1 MQGNS
6 HEDKSDAHDKKDDC
20 YQRCKRD
27 KNMNKAKDT
36 SILNVD
42 KISVGYDG
50 NQVVNEVS
58 FTLEKGEIG
67 CLLGPSGC
75 GKTTILRAIA
85 GFEPIKN
92 GLINLCDVNVS
103 DSKFTMPPE
112 KRNIGMVFQDF
123 ALFPHL
129 NITDN
134 IAFGIRHLT
143 KKDKKVRVNQLL
155 SLINLGGY
163 GKRYPHELSGGQ
175 QQRIALARGLAPKP
189 DLILMDE
196 PFSSMDTE
204 LREELAREV
213 RLILKHENITAILVT
228 HDQNEAFAMADN
240 VGVVNDGKL
249 LQWDEGY
256 KLYHEPQSLIV
267 ADFIGQGVFIDGE
280 ILEDNQVKTSIAVFD
295 GHHLPEGSGVGSKVK
310 VLVRPDDIIHD
321 DCSPRKA
328 KILSRVFRGANNM
341 YTLEMEDG
349 TQLLSLVHSHHNHEV
364 GEELGI
370 VMEFEHLVVFADS

>member
-1 MQGNS
+1 MSLHGIVSGQKITSEQTAAEQEGIL
-6 HEDKSDAHDKKDDC
+6 DV
-20 YQRCKRD
+20 
-27 KNMNKAKDT
+27 DT
-36 SILNVD
+36 
-42 KISVGYDG
+42 ISVAYHD
-50 NQVVNEVS
+50 NQVVSGVS
-58 FTLEKGEIG
+58 FSLNKGEIG

-85 GFEPIKN
+85 GFEPVTK
-92 GLINLCDVNVS
+92 GSINLCDATVS
-103 DSKFTMPPE
+103 DHKFTMPPE

-129 NITDN
+129 TIFDN
-134 IAFGIRHLT
+134 IAFGIRHLS
-143 KKDKKVRVNQLL
+143 KKDKKERVNQLL
-155 SLINLGGY
+155 SLINLEDY
-163 GKRYPHELSGGQ
+163 GARYPHELSGGQ

-213 RLILKHENITAILVT
+213 RIILKHENITAILVT

-240 VGVVNDGKL
+240 IGVINKGQL

-256 KLYHEPQSLIV
+256 ELYHEPKSMFV
-267 ADFIGQGVFIDGE
+267 ADFIGQGIFIDGE
-280 ILEDNQVKTSIAVFD
+280 MLEDKQIKTNIAVFEA
-295 GHHLPEGSGVGSKVK
+295 HHLPKDVDIGSKVK

>member
-1 MQGNS
+1 MS
-6 HEDKSDAHDKKDDC
+6 ES
-20 YQRCKRD
+20 
-27 KNMNKAKDT
+27 
-36 SILNVD
+36 
-42 KISVGYDG
+42 KISNILGVDEISVAYDN
-50 NQVVNEVS
+50 NQVVNKVS
-58 FTLEKGEIG
+58 FSLNKGEIG

-85 GFEPIKN
+85 GFESIKN
-92 GLINLCDVNVS
+92 GTISLCDAIVS
-103 DSKFTMPPE
+103 DTKSNLPPE

-129 NITDN
+129 SISKN
-134 IAFGIRHLT
+134 IAFGIRHLS
-143 KKDKKVRVNQLL
+143 KKDQKERVDQLL
-155 SLINLGGY
+155 KLINLKDY
-163 GKRYPHELSGGQ
+163 GNRYPHELSGGQ

-189 DLILMDE
+189 DLILLDE

-204 LREELAREV
+204 LREELAREI
-213 RLILKHENITAILVT
+213 RIILKHENITAILVT
-228 HDQNEAFAMADN
+228 HDQNEAFAMADYI
-240 VGVVNDGKL
+240 GVINNGEL

-256 KLYHEPQSLIV
+256 ELYHEPKSPTV

-280 ILEDNQVKTSIAVFD
+280 MLEDNQIKTSLAIFE
-295 GHHLPEGSGVGSKVK
+295 GHHIPKNVSVGSKVK

>member
-1 MQGNS
+1 MNN
-6 HEDKSDAHDKKDDC
+6 KK
-20 YQRCKRD
+20 
-27 KNMNKAKDT
+27 
-36 SILNVD
+36 SILNVNNVHVAYG
-42 KISVGYDG
+42 K
-50 NQVVNEVS
+50 NEVVKDIS
-58 FTLEKGEIG
+58 FSLKQGEIG

-75 GKTTILRAIA
+75 GKTTLLRAIA
-85 GFEPIKN
+85 GFEPITH
-92 GLINLCDVNVS
+92 GSVDLCDALVS
-103 DSKFTMPPE
+103 DKKFTMPPE

-129 NITDN
+129 NIAEN
-134 IAFGIRHLT
+134 IAFGIRHLS
-143 KKDKKVRVNQLL
+143 KKDKKARVEQLL
-155 SLINLGGY
+155 SLINLEGY
-163 GKRYPHELSGGQ
+163 GARYPHELSGGQ

-189 DLILMDE
+189 DLILLDE

-240 VGVVNDGKL
+240 IGVINDGQL
-249 LQWDEGY
+249 LQWGNGY
-256 KLYHEPQSLIV
+256 ELYHEPKTLFV

-280 ILEDNQVKTSIAVFD
+280 VLEGNVVKTSIAHFE
-295 GHHLPEGSGVGSKVK
+295 GHLPKTAKLGSKVK

-328 KILSRVFRGANNM
+328 KIISRVFRGANHLF
-341 YTLEMEDG
+341 TLEMEDG
-349 TQLLSLVHSHHNHEV
+349 TQVLSLVHSHHDHEV

-370 VMEFEHLVVFADS
+370 AMEFEHLVVFDNT

>member
-1 MQGNS
+1 M
-6 HEDKSDAHDKKDDC
+6 
-20 YQRCKRD
+20 
-27 KNMNKAKDT
+27 

-42 KISVGYDG
+42 KISISYGE
-50 NQVVNEVS
+50 NQVVSDVG
-58 FTLEKGEIG
+58 FVLEKGEIG

-85 GFEPIKN
+85 GFEPVTN
-92 GLINLCDVNVS
+92 GAINLCDAIVS
-103 DSKFTMPPE
+103 DAKITVPPE

-129 NITDN
+129 NIADN
-134 IAFGIRHLT
+134 IAFGIRHLSR
-143 KKDKKVRVNQLL
+143 KDKKERVNQLL
-155 SLINLGGY
+155 TLINLEGY
-163 GKRYPHELSGGQ
+163 AKRYPHELSGGQ

-213 RLILKHENITAILVT
+213 RIILKHENITAILVT
-228 HDQNEAFAMADN
+228 HDQNEAFAMADSI
-240 VGVVNDGKL
+240 GVINKGEL
-249 LQWDEGY
+249 LQWDNGY
-256 KLYHEPQSLIV
+256 ELYHEPKSLTV

-280 ILEDNQVKTSIAVFD
+280 MLENNQIKTSLAVFD
-295 GHHLPEGSGVGSKVK
+295 AHHLPKEVSVGSKVK

-370 VMEFEHLVVFADS
+370 VMEFEHLVVFADD

>member
-1 MQGNS
+1 M
-6 HEDKSDAHDKKDDC
+6 SD
-20 YQRCKRD
+20 QR
-27 KNMNKAKDT
+27 
-36 SILNVD
+36 ILHV
-42 KISVGYDG
+42 KHISVAYED
-50 NQVVNEVS
+50 NQVVNDVS
-58 FTLEKGEIG
+58 FSLKKGEIG

-85 GFEPIKN
+85 GFESLKKGEIE
-92 GLINLCDVNVS
+92 LCDAIVS
-103 DSKFTMPPE
+103 DAKFSMPPE

-129 NITDN
+129 NIADN
-134 IAFGIRHLT
+134 IAFGIRHLS
-143 KKDKKVRVNQLL
+143 KKDKKERVNQLL
-155 SLINLGGY
+155 SLINLKDY

-204 LREELAREV
+204 LREALAREV
-213 RLILKHENITAILVT
+213 RIILKHENITAILVT

-240 VGVVNDGKL
+240 IGVINEGEL

-256 KLYHEPQSLIV
+256 ELYHEPKSLSV

-280 ILEDNQVKTSIAVFD
+280 MLADNQIKTALAGFE
-295 GHHLPEGSGVGSKVK
+295 GHHIPKEVSVGSKVK

-370 VMEFEHLVVFADS
+370 VMEFEHMVVFADA

>member
-1 MQGNS
+1 M
-6 HEDKSDAHDKKDDC
+6 
-20 YQRCKRD
+20 
-27 KNMNKAKDT
+27 
-36 SILNVD
+36 SILIVD
-42 KISVGYDG
+42 RISVAYAD

-58 FTLEKGEIG
+58 FALEKGEIG

-85 GFEPIKN
+85 GFESVKS
-92 GLINLCDVNVS
+92 GSINLCDAIVS
-103 DSKFTMPPE
+103 DHKFTMPPE

-129 NITDN
+129 NIFDN
-134 IAFGIRHLT
+134 IAFGIRHLS
-143 KKDKKVRVNQLL
+143 KKDRKERVNQLL
-155 SLINLGGY
+155 SLINLEGY
-163 GKRYPHELSGGQ
+163 SKRYPHELSGGQ

-213 RLILKHENITAILVT
+213 RIILKHENITAILVT
-228 HDQNEAFAMADN
+228 HDQNEAFAMADQI
-240 VGVVNDGKL
+240 GVINEGKL
-249 LQWDEGY
+249 LQWDKGY
-256 KLYHEPQSLIV
+256 ELYHEPKSLVV

-280 ILEDNQVKTSIAVFD
+280 MLEGNQIKTSLAIFE
-295 GHHLPEGSGVGSKVK
+295 GHHIPKEVNVGSKVK

-370 VMEFEHLVVFADS
+370 VMEFEHMVVFADS

>member
-1 MQGNS
+1 M
-6 HEDKSDAHDKKDDC
+6 
-20 YQRCKRD
+20 
-27 KNMNKAKDT
+27 T
-36 SILNVD
+36 ILSVD
-42 KISVGYDG
+42 KISVAYDQ

-85 GFEPIKN
+85 GFESLKH
-92 GLINLCDVNVS
+92 GSINLCDVIIS
-103 DSKFTMPPE
+103 DAKFTMAPE

-129 NITDN
+129 NIADN
-134 IAFGIRHLT
+134 IAFGIRHLS
-143 KKDKKVRVNQLL
+143 KKDKKERVTQLL
-155 SLINLGGY
+155 KLINLESY

-213 RLILKHENITAILVT
+213 RIILKHENITAILVT

-240 VGVVNDGKL
+240 IGVINAGKL
-249 LQWDEGY
+249 LQWDDGY
-256 KLYHEPQSLIV
+256 ELYHEPKSLVV
-267 ADFIGQGVFIDGE
+267 ADFIGQGVFIDGVM
-280 ILEDNQVKTSIAVFD
+280 LEDNQIKTSIAVF
-295 GHHLPEGSGVGSKVK
+295 EGNHIPKEVSVGSKVK

-370 VMEFEHLVVFADS
+370 VMEFEHLVVFADN

>member
-1 MQGNS
+1 MS
-6 HEDKSDAHDKKDDC
+6 LLK
-20 YQRCKRD
+20 D
-27 KNMNKAKDT
+27 KNQLEN
-36 SILNVD
+36 SNILVVD
-42 KISVGYDG
+42 EISVAYDG
-50 NQVVNEVS
+50 NQVVNNVS
-58 FTLEKGEIG
+58 FTLAKGEIG

-75 GKTTILRAIA
+75 GKTTILRALA
-85 GFEPIKN
+85 GFEPVTK
-92 GLINLCDVNVS
+92 GSINLCDAIVS
-103 DSKFTMPPE
+103 DNKFTMPPE

-129 NITDN
+129 NISDN
-134 IAFGIRHLT
+134 IAFGIRHLR
-143 KKDKKVRVNQLL
+143 KKDQKERITQLL
-155 SLINLGGY
+155 KLINLEEY

-213 RLILKHENITAILVT
+213 RIILKHENITAILVT

-240 VGVVNDGKL
+240 IGVINEGRL

-256 KLYHEPQSLIV
+256 ELYHEPKSLTV

-280 ILEDNQVKTSIAVFD
+280 MLEDNQIKTSIAVFEA
-295 GHHLPEGSGVGSKVK
+295 HHLPKEVQVGSKVK

-321 DCSPRKA
+321 DCSPTKSENTFTRFSWSKQYVYLRNGRRHA
-328 KILSRVFRGANNM
+328 AIILSA
-341 YTLEMEDG
+341 
-349 TQLLSLVHSHHNHEV
+349 
-364 GEELGI
+364 
-370 VMEFEHLVVFADS
+370 FAS

>member
-1 MQGNS
+1 MTDDDNILEV
-6 HEDKSDAHDKKDDC
+6 HE
-20 YQRCKRD
+20 
-27 KNMNKAKDT
+27 
-36 SILNVD
+36 
-42 KISVGYDG
+42 ISVAYGD
-50 NQVVNEVS
+50 NEVVNNVS
-58 FTLEKGEIG
+58 FGLEKGEIG

-75 GKTTILRAIA
+75 GKTTVLRAIA
-85 GFEPIKN
+85 GFESVTS
-92 GLINLCDVNVS
+92 GSINLCNSKVS
-103 DSKFTMPPE
+103 DVKLTLPPE

-129 NITDN
+129 NIADN
-134 IAFGIRHLT
+134 IAFGLRHQS
-143 KKDKKVRVNQLL
+143 KKARKERVNQLL
-155 SLINLGGY
+155 KLINLEDY
-163 GKRYPHELSGGQ
+163 GQRYPHELSGGQ

-204 LREELAREV
+204 LREELAREI
-213 RLILKHENITAILVT
+213 RIILKHENITAILVT

-240 VGVVNDGKL
+240 IGVMRDGKM
-249 LQWDEGY
+249 LQWDNGY
-256 KLYHEPQSLIV
+256 DLYHEPNSVFV

-280 ILEDNQVKTSIAVFD
+280 MLEDNQVKTSIAIFE
-295 GHHLPEGSGVGSKVK
+295 GHHIPKGLSEGSKVK

-341 YTLEMEDG
+341 YSIEMEDG

-364 GEELGI
+364 GEELGV
-370 VMEFEHLVVFADS
+370 VMEFEHLVVFAD

>member
-1 MQGNS
+1 M
-6 HEDKSDAHDKKDDC
+6 K
-20 YQRCKRD
+20 
-27 KNMNKAKDT
+27 
-36 SILNVD
+36 ILNVEQV
-42 KISVGYDG
+42 SVAYD
-50 NQVVNEVS
+50 VNEVVTNVS
-58 FTLEKGEIG
+58 FALEKGEIG

-75 GKTTILRAIA
+75 GKTTLLRAIA
-85 GFEPIKN
+85 GFENITNGTIK
-92 GLINLCDVNVS
+92 LSDVKVS
-103 DSKFTMPPE
+103 EVGHTVPPE
-112 KRNIGMVFQDF
+112 KRKIGMVFQDF

-129 NITDN
+129 TINDN
-134 IAFGIRHLT
+134 IAFGIRHLN
-143 KKDKKVRVNQLL
+143 KKNQKERVNQLL
-155 SLINLGGY
+155 TLIGLENY

-189 DLILMDE
+189 DLILLDE

-213 RLILKHENITAILVT
+213 RTILKHENITAILVT

-240 VGVVNDGKL
+240 IGVINQGKL
-249 LQWDEGY
+249 LQWDNGY
-256 KLYHEPQSLIV
+256 ELYHEPKSSFV
-267 ADFIGQGVFIDGE
+267 ADFIGQGIFIDGE
-280 ILEDNQVKTSIAVFD
+280 MLEDNQIKTSLAVFE
-295 GHHLPEGSGVGSKVK
+295 GHHIPNNVNVGSKVK

-370 VMEFEHLVVFADS
+370 VMEFEHLVVFADQ

>member
-1 MQGNS
+1 M
-6 HEDKSDAHDKKDDC
+6 
-20 YQRCKRD
+20 
-27 KNMNKAKDT
+27 
-36 SILNVD
+36 SILVVDNV
-42 KISVGYDG
+42 SVAYGK
-50 NQVVNEVS
+50 NAIVKKVS
-58 FTLEKGEIG
+58 FALEKGEIG

-75 GKTTILRAIA
+75 GKTTLLRAIA
-85 GFEPIKN
+85 GFEPVTH
-92 GLINLCDVNVS
+92 GSVNLCDVIVS
-103 DSKFTMPPE
+103 DVNFSMPPE

-129 NITDN
+129 NIADN
-134 IAFGIRHLT
+134 ISFGIRHLN
-143 KKDKKVRVNQLL
+143 KKDKSARVVQLL
-155 SLINLGGY
+155 SLINLEGY

-189 DLILMDE
+189 DLLLMDE
-196 PFSSMDTE
+196 PFSSMDVD

-213 RLILKHENITAILVT
+213 RIILKQENITAILVT

-240 VGVVNDGKL
+240 IGVMNHGEL
-249 LQWDEGY
+249 LQWGSGY
-256 KLYHEPQSLIV
+256 ELYHEPETLFV

-280 ILEDNQVKTSIAVFD
+280 VMDDNLIKTTLAPLEGIVPKQCKQ
-295 GHHLPEGSGVGSKVK
+295 GCKVK

-328 KILSRVFRGANNM
+328 KIISRVFRGANNL

-370 VMEFEHLVVFADS
+370 AMEFEHLVVFPYKQGE